1 MQIVFLSK
9 SYSDLC
15 RVNVGRHGLFF
26 IALAVL
32 TAGALLV
39 HCGMRTGADRMMRQM
54 TVQAN
59 DSQPHWQRE
68 IAEQR
73 MQLGQ
78 LSENMELNLNALAV
92 KLGEMQAH
100 VARLNALGERLTLMA
115 KLENGEF
122 DFSSPPALGGPAPV
136 ASISN
141 DPQNI
146 TLVFARLS
154 EEIED
159 RTEKLSAL
167 ELMLMNRKLQEQT
180 SPAGTPLK
188 DGWMSSSYGMR
199 ADPVTGRREFHSGV
213 DFAGPGN
220 AQVIALAAGVV
231 SWSGWRD
238 EYGNVIE
245 ITHGDGIVTRY
256 AHNKKNLVA
265 VGDKVEKR
273 QAIAIMGATG
283 RTTGPHVHFEVLRD
297 GNIVNPVD
305 YIQSAKGASKNS

>member
-1 MQIVFLSK
+1 
-9 SYSDLC
+9 
-15 RVNVGRHGLFF
+15 
-26 IALAVL
+26 
-32 TAGALLV
+32 
-39 HCGMRTGADRMMRQM
+39 MRQM